1 MNSFKKIAIATAA
14 ALAFASFSVAPSSA
28 APLAVTVATVNNA
41 TTSVAPA
48 TVAVPAANQITS
60 GTSVALAATADTA
73 TVVSFVASDTIKLVT
88 ALHTTDSPKTIA
100 SGVSTLSV
108 TSTGAAL
115 TVYAYTTSVK
125 VGTVTITNGAYS
137 TIVYI
142 KGNAGAASNVAVAV
156 PAASAVGTIPTVTVS
171 ATDVFGNPVLTGE
184 TITATVLGSAFADG
198 TVTKTLVTSTAAEAT
213 ADTTLVAGSKTA
225 SLAVGVSGTVT
236 VVVTGATSAAT
247 VAGLSAPVKAAQAA
261 FTISDL
267 NGTVATL
274 TAQLAAEKAGRALD
288 AQAAA
293 NILSAE
299 KAGRAADKVASDKAL
314 ADSKIASDKALA
326 DAKAA
331 SDSATVTAK
340 AAADLSLATAAA
352 KYKAEY
358 NALAKKWNAKNPK
371 AKVALKK

>member
-1 MNSFKKIAIATAA
+1 
-14 ALAFASFSVAPSSA
+14 
-28 APLAVTVATVNNA
+28 
-41 TTSVAPA
+41 
-48 TVAVPAANQITS
+48 
-60 GTSVALAATADTA
+60 VALAATADTA

-137 TIVYI
+137 TVVYI

-156 PAASAVGTIPTVTVS
+156 PAASSVGTIPTVTVS

-184 TITATVLGSAFADG
+184 TITATVLGSSFADG
-198 TVTKTLVTSTAAEAT
+198 TITKTLVTSTTAEAT

-293 NILSAE
+293 NVLSAE
-299 KAGRAADKVASDKAL
+299 KAGRAADKVAA
-314 ADSKIASDKALA
+314 DKALA

-340 AAADLSLATAAA
+340 AASDLALATAAA

>member
-1 MNSFKKIAIATAA
+1 
-14 ALAFASFSVAPSSA
+14 V
-28 APLAVTVATVNNA
+28 
-41 TTSVAPA
+41 
-48 TVAVPAANQITS
+48 
-60 GTSVALAATADTA
+60 
-73 TVVSFVASDTIKLVT
+73 
-88 ALHTTDSPKTIA
+88 
-100 SGVSTLSV
+100 
-108 TSTGAAL
+108 
-115 TVYAYTTSVK
+115 
-125 VGTVTITNGAYS
+125 
-137 TIVYI
+137 
-142 KGNAGAASNVAVAV
+142 
-156 PAASAVGTIPTVTVS
+156 
-171 ATDVFGNPVLTGE
+171 
-184 TITATVLGSAFADG
+184 
-198 TVTKTLVTSTAAEAT
+198 
-213 ADTTLVAGSKTA
+213 
-225 SLAVGVSGTVT
+225 VGVSGTVT

-293 NILSAE
+293 NVLSAE
-299 KAGRAADKVASDKAL
+299 KAGRAADKVAA
-314 ADSKIASDKALA
+314 DKALA

-340 AAADLSLATAAA
+340 AASDLALATAAA